1 MCGRYALATPAGR
14 LAEEFGLDASSVEL
28 PVNYKVAPTQGAA
41 AVLGEDEG
49 RHLEVLRWGS
59 SRRGPTTRR

>member
-1 MCGRYALATPAGR
+1 MCGKYALTTPTGR

-28 PVNYKVAPTQGAA
+28 PVNYNVAPTQGVV
-41 AVLGEDEG
+41 AVLGEDGG